1 MCSSWPTPD
10 QIIPLLEPIL
20 QRHPD
25 GLSEYELLNQLAEQ
39 SPFFAKSDSNS
50 SSQELSLFQRHFLLF
65 HCLYL
70 IEQQHRAK
78 QSGILVIS
86 ALEIRLHPYREENEI
101 NQADAALITPDPV
114 RNYYLDITQLQA
126 TSEHDLDEMLG
137 RFWLAL
143 ARNDIRDET
152 LALLGLSDPVDDMT
166 IRKRYRQLVMQHHPD
181 RGGDVETIQQL
192 NAAISNLLP
201 KSS

>member
-1 MCSSWPTPD
+1 MRSSWPTPD

-20 QRHPD
+20 KQHPG
-25 GLSEYELLNQLAEQ
+25 GLSEYALLNQLAEQ
-39 SPFFAKSDSNS
+39 SSFFAKSGTRS
-50 SSQELSLFQRHFLLF
+50 SSQDLSLFQRHFLLF

-70 IEQQHRAK
+70 LEQQYRAK

-86 ALEIRLHPYREENEI
+86 ALEIRLHPYREENET

-114 RNYYLDITQLQA
+114 RDYYLDITQLQA

-143 ARNDIRDET
+143 ARHETRDET
-152 LALLGLSDPVDDMT
+152 LALLGLSDPVDDVT
-166 IRKRYRQLVMQHHPD
+166 IRKKYRELVMQHHPD
-181 RGGDVETIQQL
+181 RGGDTDTIQQL
-192 NAAISNLLP
+192 NAAISTLLP
-201 KSS
+201 KSY